1 MKNVLVIGQIHASAQ
16 QMLAAATDIKAH
28 MITDPGASVPAEQI
42 NQADAILI
50 RYGVLTEADLAD
62 TPNLK
67 LVSRHGVG
75 CDNLPVSSLSE
86 RGIPVTIVG
95 PVNAVS
101 VAEQTIAML
110 LALSKQIGQYDA
122 AVRNGNW
129 NIRDTL
135 AVREIANKK
144 VLLLG
149 LGRIG
154 REVARRLQAFDMQI
168 MAFDPFVSEQ
178 EAQDLGVTKVHDWHE
193 VLGEVDVL
201 SIHLPFTAKTQ
212 NIIDAEVFNTIKPS
226 AIILN
231 AARGGLIDE
240 EALCHALGNRMKSGG
255 AGIDTFASEP
265 VPTDSPLLNLP
276 NLLTS
281 PHSAA
286 LSEEAAQRMGEVA
299 VQNIID
305 GFNDQLKP
313 ELIFNR
319 QGLSK

>member
-1 MKNVLVIGQIHASAQ
+1 
-16 QMLAAATDIKAH
+16 
-28 MITDPGASVPAEQI
+28 
-42 NQADAILI
+42 
-50 RYGVLTEADLAD
+50 
-62 TPNLK
+62 
-67 LVSRHGVG
+67 
-75 CDNLPVSSLSE
+75 
-86 RGIPVTIVG
+86 
-95 PVNAVS
+95 
-101 VAEQTIAML
+101 
-110 LALSKQIGQYDA
+110 
-122 AVRNGNW
+122 
-129 NIRDTL
+129 
-135 AVREIANKK
+135 
-144 VLLLG
+144 
-149 LGRIG
+149 
-154 REVARRLQAFDMQI
+154 MQ
-168 MAFDPFVSEQ
+168 
-178 EAQDLGVTKVHDWHE
+178 
-193 VLGEVDVL
+193 
-201 SIHLPFTAKTQ
+201 
-212 NIIDAEVFNTIKPS
+212 FNTIKPS